1 VVVGNRSRIA
11 MLYVVLVAACLAVAA
26 VAIGILYRAAF
37 NAERR
42 QLTMTARSQAELI
55 GAVARFDQTH
65 TPPDYPG
72 GAFEATLS
80 QVVQAYSRFR
90 PSDAGEELGVGRLVG
105 DDVEFLFHFDGAEAR
120 FDGMLVRDPDRAKPM
135 RAALAGRSG
144 TMIGRDYRGVL
155 VLAAHEPIPE
165 LGIGI
170 VAKVPL
176 SEVRGPLVRAAAA
189 AGALA
194 VVLATASLLAVK
206 HLAYPII
213 SRLEASAR
221 QLTTESL
228 QRQRALEELEQHRRQ
243 LELSLKAGAIGSW
256 HWNLATDVMTCDAR
270 TLGFLGLPADSAL
283 SRKDLETFVHPED
296 MARLDAARQESILT
310 GRPFECEIRVRRA
323 DGVEA
328 FLSVHGERQLDS
340 QGRAVA
346 LDGVVMDIT
355 RQKADRRLLEESEA
369 RFRSIFEQAAVGIA
383 NVSPTGHFL
392 RVNERFCQ
400 MLGYEPDEL
409 VGRTFVEITHPD
421 DQERDVAEF
430 ARLVAGEVS
439 SYSIEK
445 RHLCKDGRA
454 LWVDRTASFV
464 RAPDGTPLYSVS
476 VVQDISA
483 RHAAEEEVRRLN
495 EELEERVRVRTEQ
508 LEAANKELE
517 AFSYSVSHDLRAPLR
532 AIDGFSRILMEDCG
546 EALSPEDL
554 RHLQAIRTAAQRMGM
569 LIDDLLALSRLGRKA
584 LEPVEFDM
592 RAMIEQVRTDLA
604 REMADREIEFRIG
617 ELPPLRADRVTMRQ
631 VLTNLISNAVK
642 YTRGRQPA
650 IIEIGAWQREGE
662 TVYFIRDNGAGFDMR
677 YADKLFGVF
686 QRLHRADEF
695 EGTGVG
701 LAIVHRIVVR
711 HGGRIWAESE
721 PDKGATFHFTI
732 GDCDA

>member
-1 VVVGNRSRIA
+1 
-11 MLYVVLVAACLAVAA
+11 MLYVVLVTACAVVAA
-26 VAIGILYRAAF
+26 TAIGILYRAALE
-37 NAERR
+37 AERR
-42 QLTMTARSQAELI
+42 QLTLTARSQAELI
-55 GAVARFDQTH
+55 AAVARFDQMH
-65 TPPDYPG
+65 VPLEYPG

-80 QVVQAYSRFR
+80 QIVQAYSKFR
-90 PSDAGEELGVGRLVG
+90 PSDAGEELGVGRMRG
-105 DDVEFLFHFDGAEAR
+105 EDVEFLFRFDETGAQFDG
-120 FDGMLVRDPDRAKPM
+120 LVVRDPGLAEPM

-144 TMIGRDYRGVL
+144 TMIGRDYRGVK
-155 VLAAHEPIPE
+155 VLAAFEPIPE
-165 LGIGI
+165 LNVGI

-176 SEVRGPLVRAAAA
+176 SEVHGPLVRAASA

-194 VVLATASLLAVK
+194 VVLAMASLLAVK
-206 HLAYPII
+206 RLAYPII

-221 QLTTESL
+221 QLATESEK
-228 QRQRALEELEQHRRQ
+228 RQAALDGLERNRRQ

-256 HWNLATDVMTCDAR
+256 HWDLTTDVMTCDAR
-270 TLGFLGLPADSAL
+270 TLGFLGLPPDATAD
-283 SRKDLETFVHPED
+283 RRDLEAFVHPED
-296 MARLDAARQESILT
+296 MARLAVAREESIRT
-310 GRPFECEIRVRRA
+310 GRAFECEVRVQRT
-323 DGVEA
+323 DGEDA
-328 FLSVHGERQLDS
+328 ILSVHGERRLDNE
-340 QGRAVA
+340 GRAVA
-346 LDGVVMDIT
+346 LDGVAMDVT

-383 NVSPTGHFL
+383 NVSPEGRFL
-392 RVNERFCQ
+392 RVNERFCK
-400 MLGYEPDEL
+400 MLGYKPEEL
-409 VGRTFVEITHPD
+409 AERTFLEVTHAE
-421 DQERDVAEF
+421 DQERDAAEF
-430 ARLVAGEVS
+430 ARLVAGEIA

-445 RHLCKDGRA
+445 RHLRKDGSA

-464 RAPDGTPLYSVS
+464 RAADGTPLYSVS
-476 VVQDISA
+476 IIQDISA
-483 RHAAEEEVRRLN
+483 RHRAEEEVRRLN
-495 EELEERVRVRTEQ
+495 EELEERVRVRTAQ

-532 AIDGFSRILMEDCG
+532 AVDGFSRILMEDCE
-546 EALSPEDL
+546 EALSSEDM
-554 RHLQAIRTAAQRMGM
+554 RHLQAIRAAAQRMGM

-584 LEPVEFDM
+584 LDPVEFDV
-592 RAMIEQVRTDLA
+592 RAMIEQVRAELE
-604 REMADREIEFRIG
+604 RETADRAIEFRIG
-617 ELPPLRADRVTMRQ
+617 ELPPMRADRVTMRQ
-631 VLTNLISNAVK
+631 VLTNLIANAVK

-650 IIEIGAWQREGE
+650 IIEIGARHEDAV